1 MSTIDN
7 QSIFENVITAIEHF
21 ARDATDLQTARTAFQ
36 VLTRMTATWGGP
48 DIAALATSSPPPNS
62 PTNLAPTPVIPGFDT
77 FAITHFSPLSWA
89 IPSADDFKVRD
100 PTSRLFVQEI
110 AVLQQE
116 ILKKTGEVYINA
128 LRSELG
134 GMGVAGSEVEIYL
147 QRLRGDT
154 KGFKEFLVG
163 FLGRGES

>member
-1 MSTIDN
+1 
-7 QSIFENVITAIEHF
+7 
-21 ARDATDLQTARTAFQ
+21 
-36 VLTRMTATWGGP
+36 
-48 DIAALATSSPPPNS
+48 
-62 PTNLAPTPVIPGFDT
+62 VIPGFDN

-89 IPSADDFKVRD
+89 IPSGDGFKVRD

-116 ILKKTGEVYINA
+116 LLKKTGEVYINA

-163 FLGRGES
+163 FLGRGEG